1 MRTLMSSP
9 TRLPRPWRAALAALL
24 LALAALPPAQA
35 QSGLRVVALRTPEY
49 TFGGPVTFAIL
60 AAGDADITD
69 VTLLLRTPDEPRTFV
84 GKARFTKG
92 QRVEAVYVL
101 EPGRRGLGAFSPV
114 EYWWELR
121 DAAGNLLETEPQT
134 FTYSDNRF
142 TWQTLSEGGL
152 TVAWYAG
159 ERAFARQALDI
170 AAEGLTRAN
179 RVIQAPLPDAV
190 TVYLYASASDAQLA
204 VAEGNRL
211 WADARANPLFGI
223 VIVSLPPD
231 AVDTPTQMARA
242 IPHELTHILIAQKT
256 GERFGFVPNWLQEGL
271 AVMHEASPDAAA
283 AAALADASAQDRLIP
298 LATLCGPFSHDA
310 AAAQLAYAQSESVTR
325 YIQDRFGARAL
336 EALLTAYADGLACE
350 SGVQQ
355 ALGLSL
361 ETLEADWRRD
371 KVDANPDT
379 LQLRLFAPWL
389 ILGAIVM
396 AGPWLLLA
404 LTRSAARPRRMV

>member
-1 MRTLMSSP
+1 MPTLFSP
-9 TRLPRPWRAALAALL
+9 TWLPRPWRAVLAALV
-24 LALAALPPAQA
+24 LALAALTPAQA
-35 QSGLRVVALRTPEY
+35 QDGLRVVALRTPEF
-49 TFGGPVTFAIL
+49 TFGGPATFAIL

-101 EPGRRGLGAFSPV
+101 EPGRRRLAAFSPV

-121 DAAGNLLETEPQT
+121 DAAGNLLETEHQT

-159 ERAFARQALDI
+159 DRDFARQALDI

-179 RVIQAPLPDAV
+179 RVIQAPLPETV
-190 TVYLYASASDAQLA
+190 TLYLYASAEDAQLA

-223 VIVSLPPD
+223 VIVALPPD

-256 GERFGFVPNWLQEGL
+256 GDRFPLVPNWLQEGL
-271 AVMHEASPDAAA
+271 AVMNEAAPDAVA
-283 AAALADASAQDRLIP
+283 AAALADASAADRLLP
-298 LATLCGPFSHDA
+298 LAALCGPFSQDA
-310 AAAQLAYAQSESVTR
+310 ATAQLAYAQSESVTR
-325 YIQDRFGARAL
+325 YIHDRFGARAL
-336 EALLTAYADGLACE
+336 ETLLTGYADGLACE

-355 ALGLSL
+355 ALGVSL
-361 ETLEADWRRD
+361 ATLEADWRRD

-379 LQLRLFAPWL
+379 LPLRLFAPWL
-389 ILGAIVM
+389 ILGGLVL
-396 AGPWLLLA
+396 AGPLLLLA
-404 LTRSAARPRRMV
+404 LTHGAARPKRMV